1 MQEQELV
8 TVLAKA
14 LVEKPEEVQVE
25 AVEEEDR
32 TVLKLHVAQD
42 DMGRVIGK
50 QGRIA
55 KAIRTIVKS
64 AATREKKKVS
74 VDIE

>member
-1 MQEQELV
+1 MQELV
-8 TVLAKA
+8 KVLAAA
-14 LVEKPEEVQVE
+14 LVENPDAVQVE
-25 AVEEEDR
+25 AVEEDDR
-32 TVLKLHVAQD
+32 TVLKLHVAQE

-64 AATREKKKVS
+64 AATRENKKVT

>member
-1 MQEQELV
+1 MQELV
-8 TVLAKA
+8 KVLAQA
-14 LVEKPEEVQVE
+14 LVENPD
-25 AVEEEDR
+25 AVEVETVEEDSR
-32 TVLKLHVAQD
+32 TVLKLHVAQE

-64 AATREKKKVS
+64 AATRENKKVT

>member
-1 MQEQELV
+1 MQELL

-14 LVEKPEEVQVE
+14 LVEKPDAVEVE
-25 AVEEEDR
+25 TVEEEDH
-32 TVLKLHVAQD
+32 TVLKLHVAQE

-50 QGRIA
+50 KGRIA

-64 AATREKKKVS
+64 AATRENKRVM
-74 VDIE
+74 VDID

>member
-1 MQEQELV
+1 MQELV
-8 TVLAKA
+8 KLLAKA
-14 LVEKPEEVQVE
+14 LVENPDAVEVE
-25 AVEEEDR
+25 TVEEEDR
-32 TVLKLHVAQD
+32 TVLKLHVAQE

-64 AATREKKKVS
+64 AATRENKKVT
-74 VDIE
+74 VDID

>member
-14 LVEKPEEVQVE
+14 LVEKPEAVQVE

-32 TVLKLHVAQD
+32 TVLKLHVAQE

>member
-1 MQEQELV
+1 MKELV
-8 TVLAKA
+8 KVIASA
-14 LVEKPEEVQVE
+14 LVANPD
-25 AVEEEDR
+25 AVEVEEQMDEDK
-32 TVLKLHVAQD
+32 TIIKLHVAQE

-55 KAIRTIVKS
+55 KAIRTIVKAS
-64 AATREKKKVS
+64 ATRENKKVS

>member
-1 MQEQELV
+1 MKELV
-8 TVLAKA
+8 KTIASA
-14 LVEKPEEVQVE
+14 LVSNPDAVV
-25 AVEEEDR
+25 VEEEMDEDR
-32 TVLKLHVAQD
+32 SVIKLHVAQE

-55 KAIRTIVKS
+55 KAIRTIVK
-64 AATREKKKVS
+64 ATATRENKKVS

>member
-1 MQEQELV
+1 MQELV

-14 LVEKPEEVQVE
+14 LVEKPEAVQVE
-25 AVEEEDR
+25 AVDEEDR
-32 TVLKLHVAQD
+32 TVLKLHVAQE

>member
-1 MQEQELV
+1 MQELV
-8 TVLAKA
+8 KSLAKA
-14 LVEKPEEVQVE
+14 LVENPDAVEVE
-25 AVEEEDR
+25 TVEEEDR
-32 TVLKLHVAQD
+32 TVLKLHVAQE

-64 AATREKKKVS
+64 AATRENKKVT
-74 VDIE
+74 VDID

>member
-1 MQEQELV
+1 MQELV
-8 TVLAKA
+8 KVLAKA
-14 LVEKPEEVQVE
+14 LVEKPDAVEVE
-25 AVEEEDR
+25 TVEEEDR
-32 TVLKLHVAQD
+32 TVLKLHVAQE

-64 AATREKKKVS
+64 AATRENKKVT
-74 VDIE
+74 VDID

>member
-14 LVEKPEEVQVE
+14 LVEKTEEVQVE

-32 TVLKLHVAQD
+32 IVLKLHVAQD
-42 DMGRVIGK
+42 EMGRVIGK

>member
-1 MQEQELV
+1 MQELV

-14 LVEKPEEVQVE
+14 LVEKPEDVQVE

-32 TVLKLHVAQD
+32 TVLKLHVAQE

-64 AATREKKKVS
+64 AATREKKKVT

>member
-1 MQEQELV
+1 MNREKARRRLCKVIEV
-8 TVLAKA
+8 TKYAGTCKGVG
-14 LVEKPEEVQVE
+14 E
-25 AVEEEDR
+25 
-32 TVLKLHVAQD
+32 VLKLHVAQE

-64 AATREKKKVS
+64 AATRENKKVT
-74 VDIE
+74 VDID

>member
-1 MQEQELV
+1 MQELV

-14 LVEKPEEVQVE
+14 LVEKPDEVNVE

-32 TVLKLHVAQD
+32 TVLKLHVAQE

-50 QGRIA
+50 KGRIA

-64 AATREKKKVS
+64 AATRENKKVM
-74 VDIE
+74 VDID